1 MNLAKTL
8 FQAWLPWNTYEYN
21 CNDIIIIISYIQ
33 RLSNL
38 LILLHS
44 PVIHHPTAGVSSIT
58 IMPFSF
64 WASKLISEILKQ
76 LLSPC
81 FTSSLEWTR
90 KIPPPVCSFSYLA
103 S

>member
-8 FQAWLPWNTYEYN
+8 FQAWLPWNTYDYN
-21 CNDIIIIISYIQ
+21 STVMIIIIIISFIQ

-44 PVIHHPTAGVSSIT
+44 PVIHHPTAGVSSII

-64 WASKLISEILKQ
+64 WASNLIIS
-76 LLSPC
+76 
-81 FTSSLEWTR
+81 
-90 KIPPPVCSFSYLA
+90 
-103 S
+103 